1 MASEQRLEMADRT
14 SCRERGHVE
23 DFDEPRVVVDDE
35 EVVVAVD
42 GEEVCGQ
49 MLPRKLW
56 EWS

>member
-1 MASEQRLEMADRT
+1 MADCT
-14 SCRERGHVE
+14 SCGERGHVE
-23 DFDEPRVVVDDE
+23 DLDVPRVVVDDE
-35 EVVVAVD
+35 EVVATVD